1 MFYHVKVQFSSVN
14 ESGARIK
21 EKHEVLVDNCEFFA
35 EAEQKV
41 LDEFIYAGTGD
52 VEVTNMKRSNIM
64 EFAKSHQGGD
74 DENIYTATIVSIF
87 VEESGKEKETK
98 YHVGVFAKSVNEATS
113 IVQQYMKMGLQDMR
127 LVSVKETKIESV
139 L

>member
-1 MFYHVKVQFSSVN
+1 MFYHVKVQFTSVN
-14 ESGARIK
+14 ESGATIK
-21 EKHEVLVDNCEFFA
+21 EKQEVLVDNCELFA
-35 EAEQKV
+35 EAEKKV

-64 EFAKSHQGGD
+64 EFANSHQGGD

>member
-14 ESGARIK
+14 ENGATTK
-21 EKHEVLVDNCEFFA
+21 EKHEVLVRNCELFTEA
-35 EAEQKV
+35 EAKA
-41 LDEFIYAGTGD
+41 LDEFTNAGDGD
-52 VEVTNMKRSNIM
+52 VDVTNMKRSNIM
-64 EFAKSHQGGD
+64 EFANSPKGD
-74 DENIYTATIVSIF
+74 DDEKIYTATIASIF
-87 VEESGKEKETK
+87 VEENGKEKETK
-98 YHVGVFAKSVNEATS
+98 YHVGVFANSVNEATS

>member
-64 EFAKSHQGGD
+64 EFANSHQGGD

-98 YHVGVFAKSVNEATS
+98 YHVGVFAKSVNDATS

>member
-35 EAEQKV
+35 EAEQKA
-41 LDEFIYAGTGD
+41 LDEFIYAGVGN

-64 EFAKSHQGGD
+64 EFANSHQGGD

-87 VEESGKEKETK
+87 VEENGKEKETK

-113 IVQQYMKMGLQDMR
+113 IVQQYMKIGLQDMR
-127 LVSVKETKIESV
+127 LVSVKETKIEQV

>member
-14 ESGARIK
+14 ESGATIK

-64 EFAKSHQGGD
+64 EFANSHQGGD

-87 VEESGKEKETK
+87 VEESGKEKKTK

-127 LVSVKETKIESV
+127 LVSVKETKIEQV

>member
-1 MFYHVKVQFSSVN
+1 MFYHVKVQFTSVN
-14 ESGARIK
+14 ESGAKIK

-35 EAEQKV
+35 EAEQKA
-41 LDEFIYAGTGD
+41 LDEFIYAGVGD

-64 EFAKSHQGGD
+64 EFAKSPQGGD

-87 VEESGKEKETK
+87 VEENGKEKETK
-98 YHVGVFAKSVNEATS
+98 YHVGVFAKSVNDATS

-127 LVSVKETKIESV
+127 LVSVKEAKIEQV

>member
-14 ESGARIK
+14 ENGATIK
-21 EKHEVLVDNCEFFA
+21 EKHEVLVDNCKLFA
-35 EAEQKV
+35 DAEQKA
-41 LDEFIYAGTGD
+41 LYEFIYAGVGD

-64 EFAKSHQGGD
+64 EFANSHQGGD

-127 LVSVKETKIESV
+127 LVSVKETKIKQV

>member
-14 ESGARIK
+14 ESGAKIK
-21 EKHEVLVDNCEFFA
+21 EKHEVLVDNCELFA
-35 EAEQKV
+35 EAEKKA
-41 LDEFIYAGTGD
+41 LDEFIYAGVGD

-64 EFAKSHQGGD
+64 EFANSPQGSN

-87 VEESGKEKETK
+87 VEENGKEKETK
-98 YHVGVFAKSVNEATS
+98 YHVGVFAKSVNDATS
-113 IVQQYMKMGLQDMR
+113 IVQKYMKMGLQDMR

>member
-1 MFYHVKVQFSSVN
+1 MFYHVKVQFTSVN
-14 ESGARIK
+14 EIGARIK

-35 EAEQKV
+35 EAEQKA
-41 LDEFIYAGTGD
+41 LNEFIYAGVGN

-64 EFAKSHQGGD
+64 EFANSPQGGD
-74 DENIYTATIVSIF
+74 DENIYTANIVSIF
-87 VEESGKEKETK
+87 VEENGKEKETK

-127 LVSVKETKIESV
+127 LVSVKETKIEQV

>member
-1 MFYHVKVQFSSVN
+1 MFYHVKVQFTSVN
-14 ESGARIK
+14 EIGARIK

-64 EFAKSHQGGD
+64 EFANSPQGGD

-87 VEESGKEKETK
+87 VEENGKEKETK
-98 YHVGVFAKSVNEATS
+98 YHVGVFAKSVNDATS

-127 LVSVKETKIESV
+127 LVSVKETKIEQV

>member
-35 EAEQKV
+35 EAEKKV

-52 VEVTNMKRSNIM
+52 VDVTNMKRSNIM
-64 EFAKSHQGGD
+64 EFANSHQGGD

-87 VEESGKEKETK
+87 VEENGKEKETK
-98 YHVGVFAKSVNEATS
+98 YHVGVFAKSVNDATS

>member
-21 EKHEVLVDNCEFFA
+21 EKNEVLVDNCEFFA
-35 EAEQKV
+35 EAEKMARN
-41 LDEFIYAGTGD
+41 EFINDGYGD
-52 VEVTNMKRSNIM
+52 VDVTNMKRSNIM
-64 EFAKSHQGGD
+64 EFANSPQGGD
-74 DENIYTATIVSIF
+74 DENVYTATIVSIF
-87 VEESGKEKETK
+87 VEENGKEKETK

>member
-1 MFYHVKVQFSSVN
+1 MFYNVKVQFTSVN

-35 EAEQKV
+35 EAEKKV
-41 LDEFIYAGTGD
+41 LDEFIYAGVGD

-64 EFAKSHQGGD
+64 EFANSPQGGD

-127 LVSVKETKIESV
+127 LVSVKETKIEQV

>member
-14 ESGARIK
+14 EIGAKIK

-35 EAEQKV
+35 EAEKKA
-41 LDEFIYAGTGD
+41 LDEFIYAGVGD

-64 EFAKSHQGGD
+64 EFVNSPQGGND
-74 DENIYTATIVSIF
+74 KNIYTATIVSIF
-87 VEESGKEKETK
+87 VEENGKEKETK

-113 IVQQYMKMGLQDMR
+113 IVQQYMKMGLLDMR

>member
-1 MFYHVKVQFSSVN
+1 MFYHVKVQFSSVKEN
-14 ESGARIK
+14 GARIK

-35 EAEQKV
+35 EAEKKV
-41 LDEFIYAGTGD
+41 LDEFIYAGVGD

-64 EFAKSHQGGD
+64 EFANSPQGGNN
-74 DENIYTATIVSIF
+74 ENIYTATIVSIF
-87 VEESGKEKETK
+87 VEENGKEKETK
-98 YHVGVFAKSVNEATS
+98 YHVGVFAKSVNDATS
-113 IVQQYMKMGLQDMR
+113 IIQQYMKMGLQDMR

>member
-1 MFYHVKVQFSSVN
+1 MLYHVKVQFSSVN
-14 ESGARIK
+14 EIGAKIK

-35 EAEQKV
+35 EAEKKV
-41 LDEFIYAGTGD
+41 LDEFIYAGVGD

-64 EFAKSHQGGD
+64 EFANSPQGGNN
-74 DENIYTATIVSIF
+74 ENIYTATIVSIF
-87 VEESGKEKETK
+87 VEENGKEKETK

>member
-1 MFYHVKVQFSSVN
+1 MFYHVKVQFTSVN
-14 ESGARIK
+14 ESGAKIK

-64 EFAKSHQGGD
+64 EFANSPQGGD

-127 LVSVKETKIESV
+127 LVSVKETKIEQV

>member
-1 MFYHVKVQFSSVN
+1 MFYHVKVQFTSVN
-14 ESGARIK
+14 ESGAKIK
-21 EKHEVLVDNCEFFA
+21 EKHEVLVDNCELFA

-64 EFAKSHQGGD
+64 EFVNSHQGGD

-127 LVSVKETKIESV
+127 LVSVKETKIEQV

>member
-1 MFYHVKVQFSSVN
+1 MFYHVKVQFTSVN
-14 ESGARIK
+14 EIGARIK

-35 EAEQKV
+35 EAEQKA
-41 LDEFIYAGTGD
+41 LNEFIYAGVGN

-64 EFAKSHQGGD
+64 EFANSPQGGD

-87 VEESGKEKETK
+87 VEENGKEKETK
-98 YHVGVFAKSVNEATS
+98 YHVGVFAKSVNDATS

-127 LVSVKETKIESV
+127 LVSVKETKIEQV

>member
-1 MFYHVKVQFSSVN
+1 MFYHVKVQFTSVN
-14 ESGARIK
+14 EIGARIK

-64 EFAKSHQGGD
+64 EFANSHQGGD

>member
-64 EFAKSHQGGD
+64 EFANSHQGGD

-127 LVSVKETKIESV
+127 LVSVKETKIEQV

>member
-1 MFYHVKVQFSSVN
+1 MFYHVKVQFTSVN
-14 ESGARIK
+14 EIGATIK
-21 EKHEVLVDNCEFFA
+21 EKHEVLVDNCELFA

-64 EFAKSHQGGD
+64 EFVNSHQGGD

-127 LVSVKETKIESV
+127 LVSVKETKIEQV

>member
-21 EKHEVLVDNCEFFA
+21 EKHEVLVDNCELFA
-35 EAEQKV
+35 EAEKKA
-41 LDEFIYAGTGD
+41 LDEFIYAGVGD

-64 EFAKSHQGGD
+64 EFANSHQGDD

-87 VEESGKEKETK
+87 VEENGKEKETK
-98 YHVGVFAKSVNEATS
+98 YHVGVFAKSVNDATS

>member
-64 EFAKSHQGGD
+64 EFANSHQGGD
-74 DENIYTATIVSIF
+74 NENIYTATIVSIF

>member
-1 MFYHVKVQFSSVN
+1 MFYHVKFQFSSLN
-14 ESGARIK
+14 ENGATIK

-35 EAEQKV
+35 EAEKKARN
-41 LDEFIYAGTGD
+41 EFINDGYGNVD
-52 VEVTNMKRSNIM
+52 VTNMKRSNIM
-64 EFAKSHQGGD
+64 EFANSPQGGD

-87 VEESGKEKETK
+87 VEENGKEKETK
-98 YHVGVFAKSVNEATS
+98 YHVGMFAKSVNEATS

-127 LVSVKETKIESV
+127 LVSVKETKIEHV

>member
-14 ESGARIK
+14 ENGATIK
-21 EKHEVLVDNCEFFA
+21 EKHEVLVDNCKLFA
-35 EAEQKV
+35 DAEQKA
-41 LDEFIYAGTGD
+41 LYEFIYAGVGD

-64 EFAKSHQGGD
+64 EFANSHQGGD

-87 VEESGKEKETK
+87 VEENGKEKETK
-98 YHVGVFAKSVNEATS
+98 YHVGVFAKSVNDATS

>member
-14 ESGARIK
+14 ESGAKIK

-35 EAEQKV
+35 EAEKKA
-41 LDEFIYAGTGD
+41 LDEFIYAGVGD

-64 EFAKSHQGGD
+64 EFANSPQGSN

-87 VEESGKEKETK
+87 VEENGKEKETK
-98 YHVGVFAKSVNEATS
+98 YHVGVFAKSVNDATS

-127 LVSVKETKIESV
+127 LVSVKETKIEQA

>member
-35 EAEQKV
+35 EAEKKV

-64 EFAKSHQGGD
+64 EFANSHQGGD

-127 LVSVKETKIESV
+127 LVSVKETKIEQV

>member
-64 EFAKSHQGGD
+64 EFANSHQGGD
-74 DENIYTATIVSIF
+74 DENIYTANIVSIF
-87 VEESGKEKETK
+87 VEENGKEKETK

-127 LVSVKETKIESV
+127 LVSVKETKIEQV

>member
-1 MFYHVKVQFSSVN
+1 MFYHVKVQFSKLN
-14 ESGARIK
+14 ENGATIK

-35 EAEQKV
+35 EAEKKA
-41 LDEFIYAGTGD
+41 LDEFINAGDGD
-52 VEVTNMKRSNIM
+52 VEVTNMKRSNIL
-64 EFAKSHQGGD
+64 EIANSQNGDD

-87 VEESGKEKETK
+87 VEENGKEKETK
-98 YHVGVFAKSVNEATS
+98 YHVGVFAKSINEATS

-127 LVSVKETKIESV
+127 LVSVKETKIEQV

>member
-1 MFYHVKVQFSSVN
+1 MFYHVKVQFTSVN
-14 ESGARIK
+14 ESGATIK

-35 EAEQKV
+35 EAEKKA
-41 LDEFIYAGTGD
+41 LDEFIYAGVGD

-64 EFAKSHQGGD
+64 EFANSHQGGD

-87 VEESGKEKETK
+87 VEENGKEKETK
-98 YHVGVFAKSVNEATS
+98 YHVGVFAKSVNDATS

-127 LVSVKETKIESV
+127 LVSGKETKIESV
-139 L
+139 I

>member
-1 MFYHVKVQFSSVN
+1 MFYHVKVQFSSVK
-14 ESGARIK
+14 EYGATIK
-21 EKHEVLVDNCEFFA
+21 EKHEVLVDNCELFA
-35 EAEQKV
+35 EAEKKA

-64 EFAKSHQGGD
+64 EFANSPQGGD

-87 VEESGKEKETK
+87 VEDSGKEKETK

>member
-1 MFYHVKVQFSSVN
+1 MFYHVKVQFTSVN
-14 ESGARIK
+14 ESGATIK

-64 EFAKSHQGGD
+64 EFTNSPQGGND
-74 DENIYTATIVSIF
+74 DNIYTATIVSIF
-87 VEESGKEKETK
+87 VEENGKEKETK

>member
-1 MFYHVKVQFSSVN
+1 MFYHVKVQFTSVN
-14 ESGARIK
+14 ESGAKTK
-21 EKHEVLVDNCEFFA
+21 EKHEVLVDNCKLFA
-35 EAEQKV
+35 DAEQKA
-41 LDEFIYAGTGD
+41 LYEFIYAGVGD

-64 EFAKSHQGGD
+64 EFANSPQGGD

-87 VEESGKEKETK
+87 VEENGKEKETK
-98 YHVGVFAKSVNEATS
+98 YHVGVFAKSVNDATS
-113 IVQQYMKMGLQDMR
+113 IIQQYMKMGLQDMR

>member
-64 EFAKSHQGGD
+64 EFTNSPQGGND
-74 DENIYTATIVSIF
+74 DNIYTATIVSIF
-87 VEESGKEKETK
+87 VEENGKEKETK

-113 IVQQYMKMGLQDMR
+113 IVQQYMKMGLLDMR
-127 LVSVKETKIESV
+127 LVSVKETKIEQV

>member
-1 MFYHVKVQFSSVN
+1 MFYHVKVQFTSVN
-14 ESGARIK
+14 ESAATIK

-35 EAEQKV
+35 EAEQKA
-41 LDEFIYAGTGD
+41 LNEFIYAGVGN
-52 VEVTNMKRSNIM
+52 VEVTNTKRSNIM
-64 EFAKSHQGGD
+64 EFANSPQAGD

-87 VEESGKEKETK
+87 VEENGKEKETK

-113 IVQQYMKMGLQDMR
+113 IVQQYMKMGLMDMR

>member
-1 MFYHVKVQFSSVN
+1 MFYHVKVQFTSVN

-41 LDEFIYAGTGD
+41 LDEFIYAGVGD

-64 EFAKSHQGGD
+64 EFANSPQGGD

-127 LVSVKETKIESV
+127 LVSVKETKIEQV

>member
-14 ESGARIK
+14 ENGATTK
-21 EKHEVLVDNCEFFA
+21 EKHEVLVRNCELFTEA
-35 EAEQKV
+35 EAKA
-41 LDEFIYAGTGD
+41 LDEFTNAGDGD
-52 VEVTNMKRSNIM
+52 VDVTNMKRSNIM
-64 EFAKSHQGGD
+64 EFANSPKGD
-74 DENIYTATIVSIF
+74 DDEKIYTATIVSIF
-87 VEESGKEKETK
+87 VEENGKEKETK

>member
-14 ESGARIK
+14 ENGATIK
-21 EKHEVLVDNCEFFA
+21 EKHEVLVDNCKLFA
-35 EAEQKV
+35 DAEQKA
-41 LDEFIYAGTGD
+41 LYEFIYAGVGD

-64 EFAKSHQGGD
+64 EFANSTQGGD

-87 VEESGKEKETK
+87 VEENGKEKETK
-98 YHVGVFAKSVNEATS
+98 YHVGVFAKSVNDATS